1 MLYDGD
7 RYKKDVS
14 EAVERQAELERS
26 KAQLELDWQ
35 RRCEDV
41 ERLQYAQSE
50 GLVKTLTTARN
61 DVRPHSKPFLLH
73 CVGHKNTPKYF
84 CA

>member
-1 MLYDGD
+1 MYDGN

-14 EAVERQAELERS
+14 EAVERQAELEQS

-35 RRCEDV
+35 QRYEDL

-50 GLVKTLTTARN
+50 DLVKTLTTARN
-61 DVRPHSKPFLLH
+61 EVRP
-73 CVGHKNTPKYF
+73 
-84 CA
+84 